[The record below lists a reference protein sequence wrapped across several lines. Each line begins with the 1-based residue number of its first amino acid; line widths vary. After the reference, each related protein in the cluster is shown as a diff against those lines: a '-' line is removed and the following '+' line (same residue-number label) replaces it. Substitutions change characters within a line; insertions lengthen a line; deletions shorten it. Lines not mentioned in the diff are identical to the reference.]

1 MLSVLQKVLQGEI
14 FEPTVLAKRKFEIFY
29 YWQLMIVSTNIRVM
43 IQKLGAGEYCSTHEG
58 DKKYVQNFRRE
69 S

>member
-1 MLSVLQKVLQGEI
+1 
-14 FEPTVLAKRKFEIFY
+14 
-29 YWQLMIVSTNIRVM
+29 MIVSTNIRVM

-69 S
+69 SWKYEKTLENWT